1 VPYIPQ
7 EQRPPVDQ
15 VITALP
21 RLDNPGQLNYVLT
34 EIIIKYLLEN
44 EVCYQTINDIKGALD
59 EVACEFRERVI
70 KKFERLKKK
79 VNGDIGYSKVDQTL
93 LDMGVEL

>member
-1 VPYIPQ
+1 
-7 EQRPPVDQ
+7 
-15 VITALP
+15 LP

-59 EVACEFRERVI
+59 EVSAEFRSRVVESYERMKRKVAGDTSY
-70 KKFERLKKK
+70 LKVEKA
-79 VNGDIGYSKVDQTL
+79 L
-93 LDMGVEL
+93 LDLGCELRD